1 MVRLSLL
8 ATTLLAL
15 AGPALAQPKTD
26 PDWPCVQRKVATLS
40 PGQFWTG
47 PDLGAASAEWG
58 NDNEAAALAQ
68 KIASRRTELQE
79 IDGLLDGYV
88 GKLPDKAARE
98 QGLARVYAAQKIA
111 SRRTELQEIDGLLDG
126 YVGKL
131 PDKAAR
137 EQGLARVYA
146 GVFEVI
152 NGERNKIMHG
162 IARYAQGQRRMA
174 ERIREEAD
182 QISQTKDAPS
192 AADARE
198 LPKEQSELETKFA
211 WDRRIFQERS
221 QSLTYVCEVPT
232 LLEQR
237 LGEIARKIQAKL

>member
-1 MVRLSLL
+1 MTLPSMLQTMLPMTRTRLALL
-8 ATTLLAL
+8 ALPLLL

-26 PDWPCVQRKVATLS
+26 PDWPCVQRKVTSLS

-47 PDLGAASAEWG
+47 PDLGPAATEWG
-58 NDNEAAALAQ
+58 SDTDAAALAQ
-68 KIASRRTELQE
+68 KLASRRTELSE
-79 IDGLLDGYV
+79 VDGLLDGYLEKV
-88 GKLPDKAARE
+88 GADRQAR
-98 QGLARVYAAQKIA
+98 QTGL
-111 SRRTELQEIDGLLDG
+111 T
-126 YVGKL
+126 
-131 PDKAAR
+131 
-137 EQGLARVYA
+137 RVYA

-152 NGERNKIMHG
+152 NGERTKVMGG
-162 IARYAQGQRRMA
+162 ITRYAQGQRRMA

-192 AADARE
+192 ASDARE
-198 LPKEQSELETKFA
+198 IPKEQSEVETKFA

-221 QSLTYVCEVPT
+221 QALTYVCEVPT

>member
-1 MVRLSLL
+1 MIRLTLL
-8 ATTLLAL
+8 ETTLLTTTLLAL

-26 PDWPCVQRKVATLS
+26 PDWPCVQRKVASLS

-47 PDLGAASAEWG
+47 PDLGAAASEWG

-68 KIASRRTELQE
+68 KIASRRTDLQE
-79 IDGLLDGYV
+79 VDGLLDAYV
-88 GKLPDKAARE
+88 AKHTDKAARE
-98 QGLARVYAAQKIA
+98 QGLV
-111 SRRTELQEIDGLLDG
+111 
-126 YVGKL
+126 
-131 PDKAAR
+131 
-137 EQGLARVYA
+137 RVYA
-146 GVFEVI
+146 GVFEVL
-152 NGERNKIMHG
+152 NGERNKVMHG